1 MKPITIKETAKGK
14 VKIYL
19 KPKDKLDSERFL
31 DKFKSRQIYRE
42 LVKNARNDGILS
54 AVVYNTHSSFMMGDK
69 IRNTHVE
76 LENNE
81 TTLCVEL
88 IDDKEKLE
96 QFCKKHGKLLKD
108 KMIVFKAVEFWEI
121 AN

>member
-88 IDDKEKLE
+88 IDDK
-96 QFCKKHGKLLKD
+96 
-108 KMIVFKAVEFWEI
+108 
-121 AN
+121 